1 VSRENKQK
9 VAIADALHA
18 GAIRVLRMVRAEDAA
33 SGIGPAQLSA
43 LSVLVFMGEKSV
55 GELAAL
61 EQVRGPT
68 MTRIVDGLVEK
79 ALVRRVA
86 MPEDRRT
93 VRVAPTPQGRRLLL
107 AGRMRRV
114 RALARRLD
122 GLSTADLKSLQ
133 YAATLIARL

>member
-1 VSRENKQK
+1 MSRENNQK

-79 ALVRRVA
+79 GLVRRVA
-86 MPEDRRT
+86 MPKDRRT

-133 YAATLIARL
+133 YAAALIARL